1 MAINELPTVNFDSY
15 PGYDEFKFLH
25 TTYSEE
31 FKARSAISSQWGIV
45 DSGYDPASAPF
56 TAGRSLLV
64 TVSPVNPL
72 TIDIAAGYAITPSHL
87 LIDIDAIVPSVP
99 FPSLTAGSTYVVAVE
114 YTLVS
119 SPQQRVNRFGDLTE
133 VRLERPANVPP
144 GGGASTLLYAI
155 TVANIN
161 DYNNLGIFSAERKQ
175 NIVVI
180 AIVNAQSDVTT
191 SQIYLSIDLTRNSY
205 SFNRPWFSVR
215 DVEHRTKIGSG
226 VITDNNPH
234 GTDLQDLS
242 SAGLTLYQQLKPRGG
257 ILAKDVSY
265 FGYPGKICTEE
276 LVLSRW
282 EADVNG
288 TVTSPPGS
296 PVVGGRYFV
305 RLTKLPVRTGSL
317 YFVGKP
323 WEPIPYDWIPGTR
336 TIVLGALENPATYS
350 GSLVME
356 YFTVD
361 ALEINAESP
370 TQGMQTLI
378 AKAPA
383 SSQEF
388 IISAG
393 LAVSS
398 LSLDTLALPT
408 LVGPIKRGYQV
419 VCDGRGALVL
429 NPQPILASVK
439 VLDLV
444 GSTQT
449 VNQAPLNGS
458 AVYLTLGL
466 TRALERTSSGSTV
479 YDLDLKVQITGV
491 DGNGTSRIEVLTFK
505 GSQWKDQ
512 IAAVNEEEP
521 LQFLRTIYKYQLVN
535 SIALANTLSE
545 PHNAGPEAILSL
557 WADVLSGALNQ
568 EFATVASLFWTGTTG
583 IRVKDERVIATSFD
597 KLDQKQSRFPAELPD
612 ANVATVQELFSVLLD
627 PPLTNPET
635 PAQRLMLELDD
646 DRMWSETWNEFSST
660 WASGYIALVNIA
672 YVTAGQTIRIAPDK
686 YLKIIPTTVFYTFT
700 VTAATATIGAIYSNN
715 GRTFVVQS
723 SIAGST
729 VLRCIGSG
737 TPIASGVLTLVSGTG
752 DATITYSSFIAAT
765 ISANPAEGEVNYNAS
780 DIIFKNNIIS
790 TINDPNWDSTWF
802 SSLGAGTSP
811 PILLSREDAYPEGF
825 VLNTRQKIVFSG
837 PFTEGSFSL
846 KINGILVGP
855 VSFTVDNLTTLT
867 AIKTAIDAA
876 ATLTGGVT
884 AIVYGTTSLILNGN
898 QDGDVFK
905 LTALTSS
912 ISPTAPTG
920 SVQDIDETA
929 GAFTLT
935 QPSGGKLPT
944 PHLPKRYPTAL
955 NPWVYLSRPF
965 LWEGV
970 GLEATIQINGDD
982 PAYIGDFDAVEIA
995 PSKVIFARVGTGA
1008 TADPAMG
1015 QYLVDSA
1022 SLSITLTNLVATVN
1036 HSVFASGIL
1045 AEVDGNKVVLRSA
1058 GMAVTTLRL
1067 LAAVVPATWIL
1078 TEVGGVTQY
1087 VPKGSGHGNAFLK
1100 TLKPLTKAEWRFMT
1114 VEDIANG
1121 WSLWTPL
1128 TMLSPTA
1135 YLFAAPTLKSL
1146 YQVQFKLESNETNSF
1161 TLYAYVPEVSDINLA
1176 ALSIRV
1182 GDLETEMAGARG
1194 STLIGW
1200 QLADRLV
1207 SIVEL
1212 DGTPIQD
1219 PELTATHSS
1228 VILPDSACLTLKAR
1242 LDTMDSRLYF
1252 ASFGGVT
1259 PHGVVTG
1266 INAGLP
1272 PQLISGP
1279 VDFVTTFGLIAYVG
1293 GNIGSPLLAQ
1303 INGFTYSYSRQ
1314 LPFTFVGGGTP
1325 SPVVGLYYAYLEEST
1340 PWGFELVTGSVTV
1353 TAGNTSATVTEDLSL
1368 AKIGHLFVIPAISIG
1383 GQPLV
1388 MPITNI
1394 IGQTLIFNGQIPASL
1409 TTTYSIYNPRE
1420 GIIQIE
1426 STAKTLSSNRLY
1438 LGEINWTG
1446 SAISA
1451 ISYRYLNKY
1460 TSAIVEADARGGSYT
1475 LTFAHNLGFIPPT
1488 FTLYFYEDTTGTLS
1502 GSPSGD
1508 PKVLHIGDEAV
1519 VKTTKYVMTVR
1530 NRYANL
1536 VARNYSG
1543 VTAAT
1548 GYLQLII

>member
-87 LIDIDAIVPSVP
+87 LINIDAIVPSVP

-276 LVLSRW
+276 IVLSRW

-323 WEPIPYDWIPGTR
+323 WEPIPYEWNPGTR
-336 TIVLGALENPATYS
+336 TIILGALENPATYS
-350 GSLVME
+350 GSLIME

-597 KLDQKQSRFPAELPD
+597 KLDQKQGRFPAELPD

-660 WASGYIALVNIA
+660 WASGSIALVNIA
-672 YVTAGQTIRIAPDK
+672 YVTVGQTIRIAPDK
-686 YLKIIPTTVFYTFT
+686 YLEIVP
-700 VTAATATIGAIYSNN
+700 ATPLADPSIG
-715 GRTFVVQS
+715 Q
-723 SIAGST
+723 
-729 VLRCIGSG
+729 
-737 TPIASGVLTLVSGTG
+737 
-752 DATITYSSFIAAT
+752 
-765 ISANPAEGEVNYNAS
+765 VNYNGS

-802 SSLGAGTSP
+802 SSLGAGTNP

-825 VLNTRQKIVFSG
+825 VLNTRQKILFSG

-846 KINGILVGP
+846 KINGVLVGP
-855 VSFTVDNLTTLT
+855 VSFTVDNPKTLT

-898 QDGDVFK
+898 QEGDVFE
-905 LTALTSS
+905 LTDLTSS
-912 ISPTAPTG
+912 VSPTAPFG
-920 SVQDIDETA
+920 QNLDIDKTA

-970 GLEATIQINGDD
+970 GLEATIKINGDD

-1036 HSVFASGIL
+1036 HPVFASGIL
-1045 AEVDGNKVVLRSA
+1045 AEVDGNKVVLKSA

-1078 TEVGGVTQY
+1078 TEVEGVTQY

-1114 VEDIANG
+1114 VEDLANG

-1161 TLYAYVPEVSDINLA
+1161 TLYAYVPEVSDANLA
-1176 ALSIRV
+1176 ALKIRV
-1182 GDLETEMAGARG
+1182 GALETEMAGARG
-1194 STLIGW
+1194 LTPI
-1200 QLADRLV
+1200 LADRLV
-1207 SIVEL
+1207 SIVDL

-1279 VDFVTTFGLIAYVG
+1279 LTNGNSDFVTTFGLIAYVG
-1293 GNIGSPLLAQ
+1293 GNIVSPLLAQ

-1314 LPFTFVGGGTP
+1314 ISFTFVGGGTP
-1325 SPVVGLYYAYLEEST
+1325 SPAVGLYYAYLEEST

-1368 AKIGHLFVIPAISIG
+1368 VKVGHLFVIPAISIG

-1394 IGQTLIFNGQIPASL
+1394 IGQTLVFNGQIPSSL

-1460 TSAIVEADARGGSYT
+1460 TSAIVEADARRGSYT